1 MKTMKI
7 FRVEKLVIE
16 PGERQT
22 VHDIKAI
29 INKTQDLKVI
39 SIGQPENEAKGFLF
53 KVKRELELYPD
64 SIK

>member
-1 MKTMKI
+1 MI
-7 FRVEKLVIE
+7 VFRKEELEIQ

-29 INKTQDLKVI
+29 INKTQDLTVLKYEVL
-39 SIGQPENEAKGFLF
+39 ENKNAFLF
-53 KVKRELELYPD
+53 TVKRELEWYPD

>member
-1 MKTMKI
+1 MKI
-7 FRVEKLVIE
+7 FRIEKLVIE

-22 VHDIKAI
+22 VHNIKAI

-39 SIGQPENEAKGFLF
+39 SIGQPEDEEKGYMF
-53 KVKRELELYPD
+53 KVKRELEWYPD